1 MNSLH
6 QMCEAS
12 MKKLALWACAGSI
25 CIISTLAASNE
36 TNQIPDLFAIYAGD
50 HQRSGDLFL
59 RGRQQP
65 RESWRNFREYTQAI
79 ERFPNTRSCFP
90 SEIQSLNS
98 TNTLDVRE
106 FDWNAMQT
114 KAGAEVCVFRIS
126 VALSS
131 PEKVEAWLRYFN
143 FTVLRYEESGRRPI
157 PNSEQGG
164 GRGFVI
170 SGRQSLHNSRLLYR
184 GPRFFYKGWWFEYLI
199 RSIFVYEQG
208 IIIIYDNTGSVVGA
222 SIYESIL

>member
-1 MNSLH
+1 
-6 QMCEAS
+6 
-12 MKKLALWACAGSI
+12 MKKLALWTVAGII
-25 CIISTLAASNE
+25 CIISTSAVSNE
-36 TNQIPDLFAIYAGD
+36 THQIPDLYAIYAED

-59 RGRQQP
+59 RGRRQP

-79 ERFPNTRSCFP
+79 ELFPNARSCFP

-114 KAGAEVCVFRIS
+114 KADAEVCVFRIA

-157 PNSEQGG
+157 PNAEQGG
-164 GRGFVI
+164 GRGFI
-170 SGRQSLHNSRLLYR
+170 INGRQSFRGFRHLYR
-184 GPRFFYKGWWFEYLI
+184 GRLLEYI
-199 RSIFVYEQG
+199 MRSIFVYEQG
-208 IIIIYDNTGSVVGA
+208 VLIVHDDSGSVIGA
-222 SIYESIL
+222 SIYERIL